1 MPTRAEQRR
10 LVWSGKQRKTTG
22 GLTRDDLTTNRH
34 GRIVSKRKSMA
45 ASKVNNLG
53 TWLRGKDQKFS
64 DVPAGAKKGS
74 NGKPKKAAAK
84 PAAKPKP
91 SGSGT
96 SGPSRKRQQPK
107 PKVVHAPKKIKQVV
121 KPKPKPKRK
130 LGSKDTAVVLKKKA
144 VKLAAKNTKAGP
156 PISSIPKALKP
167 AKSDA
172 WADYKKA
179 KKEMVVEKKWM
190 GMFD

>member
-91 SGSGT
+91 
-96 SGPSRKRQQPK
+96 K